1 MVALGFHMCFR
12 LSLKVDEWV
21 WVCVKTL
28 GKSGFNDRF
37 ASGLHGRYLRG
48 ILILV
53 GWSFSVV
60 RYCVAE
66 VR

>member
-1 MVALGFHMCFR
+1 MVALGFHVCFR
-12 LSLKVDEWV
+12 LSLKVDEGV
-21 WVCVKTL
+21 SGCVKTL

-37 ASGLHGRYLRG
+37 ASGLHGRYFRR